1 MFFQFFKVFFYR
13 NPLPKKVYPDP
24 AFLKYFSWSVKK
36 DPKGLKK
43 VEKMPPQKQTNDTL
57 PLVNQVR
64 PPKKKKDT
72 DRVRKLSVLRS
83 SPSGP
88 GRGRRGRGRGAAPG
102 SPQSPAASDLHSPPR
117 ASARRAPT
125 IPGLAAALVSPAA
138 ASPNADTP
146 ARRRASRRRGLLRC
160 RNRNHGC
167 TDNVTF
173 TTEDARNHHERF
185 TCRARSQVNSFV

>member
-1 MFFQFFKVFFYR
+1 MFYFKVFFSR
-13 NPLPKKVYPDP
+13 IPLPKKVYPDP
-24 AFLKYFSWSVKK
+24 TFLKYFSWSVKK

-43 VEKMPPQKQTNDTL
+43 VERLPPQKQTNLTL
-57 PLVNQVR
+57 PSVNSVR
-64 PPKKKKDT
+64 LPKKKKKDT
-72 DRVRKLSVLRS
+72 ERVRRLSVLRS

-102 SPQSPAASDLHSPPR
+102 SPQSPAAASDLRSPP
-117 ASARRAPT
+117 RRAPT
-125 IPGLAAALVSPAA
+125 VPGLAAALASASPVA

-160 RNRNHGC
+160 RNRNQGC

-185 TCRARSQVNSFV
+185 TCRALSQVNSFV